1 MSVAS
6 LEAFSNQT
14 RAPPIVPNLEPRT
27 VNKKHGA
34 RKSNP
39 RMHCT
44 DPPRL
49 KPPPPP
55 PPPPP
60 PSSPHHRRHPP
71 PPSPPPHP
79 QHHCRPSP
87 PSSCGECEAPRAS
100 SCWASRPR
108 APLPRPSRQTRAWP
122 GSSSRWREPWQ
133 RGGAGEAARE
143 VPAQLFVD
151 LLLLGAQDADAVAD
165 GAACG
170 SWGGL
175 GRGCGRGGMVK
186 MKVGMDGVGG
196 YVPGKALATSSNS
209 AVETWRPMVTSI
221 SLFSLAPSHV
231 NFCGWG

>member
-1 MSVAS
+1 MAPVRATHECIAPTHLAS
-6 LEAFSNQT
+6 NLLLLLLRHLLLHHTTAGTHLLLPLPLILST
-14 RAPPIVPNLEPRT
+14 TVDLLRLLLAGSARRRALLLVGRLGLEPLSL
-27 VNKKHGA
+27 A
-34 RKSNP
+34 RVV
-39 RMHCT
+39 
-44 DPPRL
+44 
-49 KPPPPP
+49 
-55 PPPPP
+55 
-60 PSSPHHRRHPP
+60 RRALG
-71 PPSPPPHP
+71 
-79 QHHCRPSP
+79 R
-87 PSSCGECEAPRAS
+87 GLLRAG
-100 SCWASRPR
+100 
-108 APLPRPSRQTRAWP
+108 
-122 GSSSRWREPWQ
+122 GSLGSA
-133 RGGAGEAARE
+133 GGAGEAARE